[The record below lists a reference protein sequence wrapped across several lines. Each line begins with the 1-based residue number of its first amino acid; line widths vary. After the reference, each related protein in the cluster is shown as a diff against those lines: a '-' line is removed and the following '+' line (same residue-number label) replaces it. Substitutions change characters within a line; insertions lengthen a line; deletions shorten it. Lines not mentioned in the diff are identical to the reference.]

1 MSINKTQFVE
11 PPRYPQLNSSPSFGA
26 VVSTFGASELQ
37 WLFGLP
43 AVMGMWGFAGGEGRS
58 PPSPPSARVGGE
70 GRGGAQANRFGSTGS
85 TSWGVWVC

>member
-1 MSINKTQFVE
+1 MYAQRAAMSINKTQFVE
-11 PPRYPQLNSSPSFGA
+11 PLRYPQLNSSPSFGA

-58 PPSPPSARVGGE
+58 PPSPPLCAR
-70 GRGGAQANRFGSTGS
+70 RR
-85 TSWGVWVC
+85 